1 MKFNQDDKDDRN
13 EDRYLDIREEIML
26 GRQFSLADLIA
37 KEGGSFLKGESPV
50 PKLVQT
56 TTEINNFIDRNLV
69 DTSGALQAVL
79 YKHVKNDLRVS
90 QHLDSPLI
98 ALNKIIR
105 TLIDNQT
112 IFYEFVKEVDLEWGR
127 IFDER
132 PYFQQPGE
140 PPHPED
146 EYTHESVR
154 LKLLELLELVKSEE

>member
-1 MKFNQDDKDDRN
+1 MKFNRDDKDDRN

-26 GRQFSLADLIA
+26 GRQFSLADVIA

-56 TTEINNFIDRNLV
+56 TTEINNFIDRNLI

-79 YKHVKNDLRVS
+79 YKYVKNDLRVS

-127 IFDER
+127 IFDEP